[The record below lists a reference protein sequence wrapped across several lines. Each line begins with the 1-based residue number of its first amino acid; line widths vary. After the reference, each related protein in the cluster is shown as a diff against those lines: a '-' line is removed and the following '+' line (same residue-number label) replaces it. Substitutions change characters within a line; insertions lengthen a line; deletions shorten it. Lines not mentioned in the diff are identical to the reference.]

1 MGRETNDYL
10 ALIDDFQ
17 CSLKAVSI
25 GDVMEDPGKTA
36 LLTVDVT
43 NAFCRTGNLASER
56 VATIINPI
64 VELFK
69 IAWDKGLKDIV
80 LIQDCHTPKAEEFE
94 AFAKHAVCGT
104 EEAEAVDEIKDLPF
118 YDKMVI
124 IEKNSIDPSQNTDFD
139 AWLAA
144 HPEKDVFIVVGDCT
158 DLCVYQLAMHLRT
171 FANAYDKEWHIIV
184 PEACVDTYDLPVET
198 AKEVGA
204 VAHPADLMHKL
215 FLHHMQLNGIEIVKR
230 ITK

>member
-1 MGRETNDYL
+1 MNEKTKDYL
-10 ALIDDFQ
+10 ALIDDFHG
-17 CSLKAVSI
+17 SLEKVSI

-36 LLTVDVT
+36 ILPVDVT
-43 NAFCRTGNLASER
+43 NAFCRMGNLASER
-56 VATIINPI
+56 VATIIDPI

-69 IAWDKGLKDIV
+69 IARDKGLKDIV
-80 LIQDCHTPKAEEFE
+80 LIQDCHTPEAEEFG
-94 AFAKHAVCGT
+94 AFAEHAVCGT

-118 YDKMVI
+118 YDKLVI

-144 HPEKDVFIVVGDCT
+144 HPDKDVFIVVGDCT

-171 FANAYDKEWHIIV
+171 FANANDKDWRIIV
-184 PEACVDTYDLPVET
+184 PEVCVDTYDLPVET
-198 AKEVGA
+198 AEEVGA

-215 FLHHMQLNGIEIVKR
+215 FLHHMHLNGIEIVKR
-230 ITK
+230 ITE